1 MWVIIIALAVLLQCA
16 NVYVMCFAEHMHTI
30 GPLIESRMRQRIA
43 VDVEAQE
50 QHVPTWRNTI
60 TRCLLMPP
68 PAFVLTV
75 SEYLDRPCTV
85 ICNTLSSMMCGLM
98 LLSSVPLFYLG
109 MQHYSAKIPVLSA
122 VFFM

>member
-68 PAFVLTV
+68 EQALVTAQV
-75 SEYLDRPCTV
+75 
-85 ICNTLSSMMCGLM
+85 
-98 LLSSVPLFYLG
+98 
-109 MQHYSAKIPVLSA
+109 HPVQIQG
-122 VFFM
+122 